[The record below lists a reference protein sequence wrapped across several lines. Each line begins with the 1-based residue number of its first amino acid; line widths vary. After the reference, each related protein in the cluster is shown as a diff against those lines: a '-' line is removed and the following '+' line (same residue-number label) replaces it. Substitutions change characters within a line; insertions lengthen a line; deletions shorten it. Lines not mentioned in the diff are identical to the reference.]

1 MASKFDFVDRE
12 LARLREK
19 GQLRALRTLQAGEGT
34 TVIAEGRKLVNFSSN
49 DYLGLASH
57 PLLRQR
63 AVEFADLHGAG
74 ARASRLIAGSH
85 PGFARVEERL
95 AGLKQTAKAL
105 VFNSGYQ
112 ANISLLPALA
122 DRHCLMLLDR
132 RCHNSLI
139 QGAALSRCQTR
150 RYRHGDLDHLRAL
163 LVEGA
168 EADYTRRLIVTESV
182 FSMDGDIS
190 DIDALVELAA
200 EFDALLIVDEAHATG
215 VLGERGMG
223 LTCGKGVDVCIGTF
237 GKAMG
242 AFGAYIACGESM
254 WEYLVNSCSG
264 FIYTTALPPS
274 VLGSIDAALEL
285 VPEMDAQRRA
295 LFANVGYLRA
305 ALRDQGWDVGLAG
318 SQIVPVVV
326 GAEEEALALNRY
338 LEESGY
344 LAVAIRPPT
353 VEPGS
358 ARIRLALNA
367 FHQRSDL
374 ELLLERLRRWRDDRS

>member
-1 MASKFDFVDRE
+1 
-12 LARLREK
+12 
-19 GQLRALRTLQAGEGT
+19 
-34 TVIAEGRKLVNFSSN
+34 
-49 DYLGLASH
+49 
-57 PLLRQR
+57 
-63 AVEFADLHGAG
+63 
-74 ARASRLIAGSH
+74 
-85 PGFARVEERL
+85 
-95 AGLKQTAKAL
+95 
-105 VFNSGYQ
+105 
-112 ANISLLPALA
+112 
-122 DRHCLMLLDR
+122 
-132 RCHNSLI
+132 
-139 QGAALSRCQTR
+139 
-150 RYRHGDLDHLRAL
+150 
-163 LVEGA
+163 
-168 EADYTRRLIVTESV
+168 
-182 FSMDGDIS
+182 
-190 DIDALVELAA
+190 
-200 EFDALLIVDEAHATG
+200 
-215 VLGERGMG
+215 MG
-223 LTCGKGVDVCIGTF
+223 IF
-237 GKAMG
+237 G
-242 AFGAYIACGESM
+242 
-254 WEYLVNSCSG
+254 NSCSG

-367 FHQRSDL
+367 LHRRSDL